1 MKPKHALKP
10 RLRIMSGDVIALG
23 PGKVE
28 LLRLIVKTG
37 SLRQAAAGMDMSYM
51 RAWSL
56 VRLMNATFRTPL
68 VEALRGGKTG
78 GGARLTPAGETVL
91 ALYGQMEKE
100 AARAVDGTWKRLRRF
115 LR

>member
-10 RLRIMSGDVIALG
+10 RLRIMSRDVIALG

-37 SLRQAAAGMDMSYM
+37 SLRQAAVGMGMSYM

-56 VRLMNATFRTPL
+56 VRLMNASFRAPL

-91 ALYGQMEKE
+91 ALYSQMEKE

>member
-10 RLRIMSGDVIALG
+10 RLRIVSGDVIALG
-23 PGKVE
+23 PGKVA
-28 LLRLIVKTG
+28 LLRLIAATG
-37 SLRQAAAGMDMSYM
+37 SLRQAAADMEMSYM

-56 VRLMNATFRTPL
+56 VRLMNASFRAPL
-68 VEALRGGKTG
+68 VEALRGGATG

-91 ALYGQMEKE
+91 ALYAQMETE
-100 AARAVDGTWKRLRRF
+100 AARAVDRTWKRLEKL